1 MCPKE
6 KRVCKKTVAK
16 RLRNSLHIPGVVRN
30 PAIGLGGIAVRT
42 IHVKP
47 LI

>member
-1 MCPKE
+1 MCPKG
-6 KRVCKKTVAK
+6 KRVCKKTV
-16 RLRNSLHIPGVVRN
+16 RNSLHIPRVIRN